1 MMRQHVHRSPIPAP
15 VGVVGKGISAGY
27 LPEGQIFYG
36 RNRFPDGTDL
46 RLREGHKSPFFLRS
60 CAGQDQGAD
69 SESPRG
75 CALEILLPTVARRVR
90 YFPEGSTIKGGM
102 AKEYIEGRDGNYYVT
117 GTRISLDS
125 IVHAFRRGESPE
137 TICQNFELLRLEEVY
152 GAIAYYLANQ
162 ADIDAYLIRQ
172 SEKWAEGRRDADPLP
187 ANLRER
193 LMRARDELHTT
204 RPS

>member
-1 MMRQHVHRSPIPAP
+1 
-15 VGVVGKGISAGY
+15 
-27 LPEGQIFYG
+27 
-36 RNRFPDGTDL
+36 
-46 RLREGHKSPFFLRS
+46 
-60 CAGQDQGAD
+60 
-69 SESPRG
+69 
-75 CALEILLPTVARRVR
+75 
-90 YFPEGSTIKGGM
+90 M
-102 AKEYIEGRDGNYYVT
+102 AKEYIEERDGNYYVA

-162 ADIDAYLIRQ
+162 PDIDTYLNRQ
-172 SEKWAEGRRDADPLP
+172 TEKWAAGKRNAEPLP

-204 RPS
+204 RLS